1 LKHRSIHRAA
11 LRVFGFCGLAL
22 SLAGCVEQ
30 GGQRQPVSAVPQT
43 TNMARREGVSPHGA
57 SVYISWVDGVPA
69 DVSQRLTAAIQGQ
82 AGLRDVNLADVK
94 EANYLVQGYL
104 TAEPAEGGA
113 LYTVV
118 YDVATAKKRLIQHI
132 DERIFVPGA
141 VASLDQIGEPAMVQ
155 IAAKS
160 AEDIAAVMTNT
171 PEAVAAAT
179 PEKTSDVAAAET
191 DGGKDN
197 GGKGGTDEGTTRVAG
212 TRPAPAGATAGAA
225 SAYAA
230 QQASPAQQA
239 VAAASLR

>member
-94 EANYLVQGYL
+94 AANYLVQGYL

-141 VASLDQIGEPAMVQ
+141 VASLDQISEAAMVQ

-171 PEAVAAAT
+171 PEAVAAAA
-179 PEKTSDVAAAET
+179 PDKTSDLAAAET
-191 DGGKDN
+191 DDS
-197 GGKGGTDEGTTRVAG
+197 KGGTAGGMTRVAG
-212 TRPAPAGATAGAA
+212 TRPAPAGATARAA